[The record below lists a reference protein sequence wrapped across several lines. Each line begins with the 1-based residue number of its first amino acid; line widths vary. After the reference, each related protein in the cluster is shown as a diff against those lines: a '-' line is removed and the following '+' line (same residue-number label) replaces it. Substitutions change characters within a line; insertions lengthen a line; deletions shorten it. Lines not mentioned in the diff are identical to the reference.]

1 MIYVKAQN
9 TADLK
14 HQLRH
19 LFPRKE
25 FYGIEIGLNSD
36 EIIVK
41 VPRKLE
47 KRNVFI
53 MFYDEE
59 DSQ

>member
-25 FYGIEIGLNSD
+25 FYGIEAGISD
-36 EIIVK
+36 DNIFIRI
-41 VPRKLE
+41 PRKLG
-47 KRNVFI
+47 KRDVSI
-53 MFYDEE
+53 IYYDEE